1 MILIFY
7 DTIGIYPKNLHSF
20 WIITCMKLN

>member
-7 DTIGIYPKNLHSF
+7 DTIGIYPKNLYSF
-20 WIITCMKLN
+20 RIITKIKLN